1 MTLAD
6 LASGESVFV
15 DANTFVYACAP
26 DPQWGPACL
35 GLLDRIERND
45 LQGFTSTH
53 VLSDVAHRLMTLEAC
68 VVLGWPYK
76 GIAQRLQQ
84 HGDQIQQLIRFRQ
97 AIDNLVGT
105 GIHFIP
111 IDARHISA
119 ATEASQLH
127 GLLSGDALTV
137 VLMREQNITN
147 LASHDTDFDRVAG
160 IVRFG
165 PA

>member
-1 MTLAD
+1 MTFAD
-6 LASGESVFV
+6 IPSGTSVFV

-26 DPQWGPACL
+26 DPQLGPACQKL
-35 GLLDRIERND
+35 IERIERKD

-84 HGDQIQQLIRFRQ
+84 HGDQIQQLSRFRQ
-97 AIDNLVGT
+97 AIDNIVGT
-105 GIHFIP
+105 GIQFIP
-111 IDARHISA
+111 ITTHHISA
-119 ATEASQLH
+119 ATEVSQQD

-137 VLMREQNITN
+137 VLMREQSITN
-147 LASHDTDFDRVAG
+147 LASHDTDFDRV
-160 IVRFG
+160 
-165 PA
+165 P